1 MLLILILFQTAGT
14 LLLYIFL
21 VNSNADHIRNIIFK
35 DEKKLIS
42 LKFSKNDIS
51 SGAMKLNF
59 KHTKEFSFNG
69 NMYDIKN
76 KHETSDSITYVCY
89 QDKREDELNGSLKSN
104 QNHQKSENQGNLE
117 KLFNLLSANY
127 LTETKS
133 DENSSFKINSEI
145 NISQFDLLM
154 VFIDD
159 PSPPPKHIL

>member
-1 MLLILILFQTAGT
+1 MHLGGVDGYTP
-14 LLLYIFL
+14 FL
-21 VNSNADHIRNIIFK
+21 
-35 DEKKLIS
+35 
-42 LKFSKNDIS
+42 S
-51 SGAMKLNF
+51 S
-59 KHTKEFSFNG
+59 SQ
-69 NMYDIKN
+69 
-76 KHETSDSITYVCY
+76 V